1 MLIAKVSI
9 IDGKERVM
17 DLPVTIEQIE
27 AYENGAVAQRAF
39 PNLTA
44 DQREFII
51 SGIVPEEWDKIFGKE
66 EPE

>member
-27 AYENGAVAQRAF
+27 AYENGALAQRAF

>member
-27 AYENGAVAQRAF
+27 AYENGTVAQRAF